1 MKTFSGQVVSKGYAK
16 GKIHVLRKH
25 HLALSGKRS
34 NNADLELKLFV
45 GALEKAKLDLEKLRK
60 TALSNN
66 HSESAEVLEAH
77 LMLLTDPE
85 VDEKTRELIL
95 KGKSAEESYFSVIEE
110 FKEMFLNLQDDYMKQ
125 RALDLQDICQR
136 VMFYIQN
143 PNEVYPDLNLQ
154 QASIVVA
161 DDLVPSQI
169 LSMDMKYLKGLV
181 TVQGGDTSHT
191 AILARSLEIP
201 CLSAVNEEILSLN
214 SGNEVLLDA
223 EKGKFFVNFD
233 KVHEI
238 EFDQSYVAYKNR
250 IQSIEKLRGQ
260 KSITLDGHEIVL
272 AANISGPQD
281 LPSFKNNDAE
291 AVGLYRTEFLFLDRK
306 TAPTEE
312 EQYKVYKEVFSGLN
326 GKKIYIRT
334 LDIGGDKKVDYLHIK
349 PEENPFLGV
358 RAIRLCF
365 QRPDIFKTQLRA
377 LLRAGIDANWGL
389 MFPMISQL
397 EELQRAKTFIEEVK
411 LELKNEGIKY
421 SNQFEVGIM
430 IEIPSVAW
438 MIDVFAGHV
447 DFVSL
452 GTNDLLQYTCAA
464 DRLNPDLRD
473 VYNPFNVG
481 FLRQVHHAIKT
492 CRDKNIH
499 IGICGSLSHH
509 ELLMPFFIGSGV
521 HELSMTSQH
530 ILPTREKLRKLNLQ
544 SCRALVQS
552 VLQCRTSEEI
562 KSICKNLK

>member
-25 HLALSGKRS
+25 QLVFSGKRS
-34 NNADLELKLFV
+34 NNPDLELKLFV
-45 GALEKAKLDLEKLRK
+45 GAIEKAKLDLEKLRN
-60 TALSNN
+60 TALTNN

-77 LMLLTDPE
+77 LMLLADPE

-95 KGKSAEESYFSVIEE
+95 AGKSAEESYFSVIEE
-110 FKEMFLNLQDDYMKQ
+110 FKDMFLNLKDDYMKQ

-136 VMFYIQN
+136 VMFYIQT

-154 QASIVVA
+154 YPSIVVA
-161 DDLVPSQI
+161 YDLVPSQI
-169 LSMDMKYLKGLV
+169 LSMNMKYLKGLV
-181 TVQGGDTSHT
+181 TVQGGGTSHT

-201 CLSAVNEEILSLN
+201 CLSAVNDEILSLH

-223 EKGKFFVNFD
+223 EKGRFFINFD
-233 KVHEI
+233 KAHETQ
-238 EFDQSYVAYKNR
+238 FDQSYVDYKSK
-250 IQSIEKLRGQ
+250 IQSVEKLRGQ
-260 KSITLDGHEIVL
+260 KSVTIDGHEITL

-306 TAPTEE
+306 TAPSEE

-365 QRPDIFKTQLRA
+365 QRPDIFKSQLRA
-377 LLRAGIDANWGL
+377 LLRAGVDANWGL

-397 EELQRAKTFIEEVK
+397 EELLKAKSFIDEVK

-421 SNQFEVGIM
+421 SDKFEVGIM

-473 VYNPFNVG
+473 IYNPFNVG
-481 FLRQVHHAIKT
+481 FLRQIHHAIKT
-492 CRDKNIH
+492 CCDKNIH
-499 IGICGSLSHH
+499 TGICGSLSHH
-509 ELLMPFFIGSGV
+509 ELLMPFFIGCGV

-530 ILPTREKLRKLNLQ
+530 ILPTREKLRKLNQ
-544 SCRALVQS
+544 ERCRALVQG
-552 VLQCRTSEEI
+552 VLHCRTSEEI
-562 KSICKNLK
+562 KEICKNL